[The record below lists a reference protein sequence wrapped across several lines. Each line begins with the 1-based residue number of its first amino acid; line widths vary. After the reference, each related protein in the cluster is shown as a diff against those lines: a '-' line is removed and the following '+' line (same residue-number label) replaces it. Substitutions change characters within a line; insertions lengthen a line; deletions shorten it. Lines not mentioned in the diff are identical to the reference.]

1 MSLIEKRSVSLVDKY
16 TLKKGYAFMTG
27 IQALVRLPLVQR
39 ELDLKA
45 GLNTAGYISGYRG
58 SPLGGYDQQL

>member
-39 ELDLKA
+39 VLDLKA
-45 GLNTAGYISGYRG
+45 GLPHSWLYQRLSWFTLRRF
-58 SPLGGYDQQL
+58 